1 MWLFPTFASFLGGVV
16 GLFTGMSIL
25 SVFEIIFWVARVAAA
40 MMGVATFKRKTG
52 AAVGEKQ

>member
-1 MWLFPTFASFLGGVV
+1 MFSTFLGGVV

-52 AAVGEKQ
+52 AAVEEKQ